1 MIQQIYTEQW
11 RIQDFPEVRG
21 PTLKVDVK
29 SYYLANFFPK
39 NCMKLKKFGPERAGG
54 ACPWQ
59 LTTQQS

>member
-1 MIQQIYTEQW
+1 M
-11 RIQDFPEVRG
+11 VRG

-39 NCMKLKKFGPERAGG
+39 NCMKLKKFGPKRTGG

-59 LTTQQS
+59 LTTQQT